1 MNKHLNKLN
10 LEVTELE
17 TQVGDNPEC
26 RVGDKT
32 LQGPT
37 SPGGFSTLTLELLWG
52 REREFYSP
60 QKGELR
66 EISLNFFLVL
76 ILKICKSIVMNLYV
90 LFTHIHR
97 LLAFVHIWVF
107 FFFFL
112 PLNTSAYV
120 S

>member
-107 FFFFL
+107 FFSFYL
-112 PLNTSAYV
+112 
-120 S
+120 